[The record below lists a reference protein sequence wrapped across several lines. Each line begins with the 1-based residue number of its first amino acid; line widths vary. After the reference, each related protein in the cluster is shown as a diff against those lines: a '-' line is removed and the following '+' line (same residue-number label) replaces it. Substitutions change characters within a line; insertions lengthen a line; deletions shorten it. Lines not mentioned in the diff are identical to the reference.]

1 MDVPVKCVGGSLR
14 QIRGVVNAEAR
25 DQWSLLREAADTL
38 LPGKASKLQ
47 LHSDRTVNRHR
58 WAGRIFSGA

>member
-1 MDVPVKCVGGSLR
+1 MLDVPVKCVGGSLR
-14 QIRGVVNAEAR
+14 QIREIDNAEAR

-47 LHSDRTVNRHR
+47 LHSDRTVNGHT
-58 WAGRIFSGA
+58 WAG